1 MRKVILTL
9 VMVMA
14 ILFSVVGCSKLPAE
28 EIDLGTMEGMI
39 YSNEYFNMTLE
50 VPESWSVLNEDE
62 KKELMDKGME
72 LVTGDDKDFEKQIKN
87 SEYRSVY
94 LISAYKHPL
103 NTQVDFN
110 PNFMSL
116 AEKISFYQGVKDGK
130 KYLEESK
137 KMLEKT
143 QVPYKFEKD
152 IYIEKVG
159 NKDFY
164 VMETYIEVGEM
175 KVTQEYYSRIEK
187 GYALNFI
194 LSYSNEEDKKAVKDT
209 LSTVKFN

>member
-1 MRKVILTL
+1 MRKIILTL
-9 VMVMA
+9 VMVVA
-14 ILFSVVGCSKLPAE
+14 ILFSVTGCKLPAE
-28 EIDLGTMEGMI
+28 EIDLGTMEGTK

-50 VPESWSVLNEDE
+50 VPESWSLLNKDE

-72 LVTGDDKDFEKQIKN
+72 LVAGDDKNFEKQLKN

-110 PNFMSL
+110 PNFMSI

-137 KMLEKT
+137 KLLEKT
-143 QVPYKFEKD
+143 EVPYKFEKD
-152 IYIEKVG
+152 IYSEKVG
-159 NKDFY
+159 DKDFY
-164 VMETYIEVGEM
+164 VMETFIEVGDI
-175 KVTQEYYSRIEK
+175 KITQEYYSRIDK

-194 LSYSNEEDKKAVKDT
+194 LSYSGEDDKKAVKDI
-209 LSTVKFN
+209 LGTVKFN

>member
-1 MRKVILTL
+1 MRKIILTL
-9 VMVMA
+9 VMVVA
-14 ILFSVVGCSKLPAE
+14 ILFSVTGCKLPAE
-28 EIDLGTMEGMI
+28 EIDLGTMEGTT
-39 YSNEYFNMTLE
+39 YSNEYFKMTLE

-72 LVTGDDKDFEKQIKN
+72 LVAGDDKDFEKQLKN

-110 PNFMSL
+110 PNIMSI

-130 KYLEESK
+130 EYLEESK
-137 KMLEKT
+137 KLLEKT
-143 QVPYKFEKD
+143 EVPYKFEKD
-152 IYIEKVG
+152 IYSEKVG
-159 NKDFY
+159 DKDFY
-164 VMETYIEVGEM
+164 VMETFIEVGDM
-175 KVTQEYYSRIEK
+175 KITQEYYSRIDK

-194 LSYSNEEDKKAVKDT
+194 LSYSSEDDKKAVEDI
-209 LSTVKFN
+209 LATVKFN